1 MFNINRK
8 NNRILFIVGGLFVLV
23 AYLLQNN
30 IRQNEIDAE
39 VISQFQKQYVE
50 FEKDLQQEVEQT
62 YKLIATKVDRQN
74 LFRRVSLNY
83 PHQLKARGQFI
94 YVYYK
99 DSLIYWTDNTVPVP
113 DVLENDFEQPENDL
127 VQLSNGYYIQK
138 VKSNRYYTVV
148 GLFLVKNEFAYEN
161 NDLVNEF
168 NPVFKFGYEANINTE
183 ESINQV
189 YNSEEEFIFS
199 IEPKDKKERN
209 RYLEFFIVFLYIG
222 GLLIMIQS
230 VVNVLYFRI
239 SKHLIFLDAGLAIL
253 IGSLRFISLDQEW
266 FSFLYD
272 FEMFQPNLYASSA
285 YSPNFGELTINIT
298 TIFFLCVFAI
308 KRFNKSFNVIKNKF
322 IYNGLLLT
330 FYLFGLFGVHYT
342 LEALKGLIE
351 NSKIPFDIQK
361 LFSLSFYS
369 FLSIVGMGALM
380 YLYYIYIKFVV
391 RKIRN
396 STIKPN
402 RFAVFWFFTSLLFWA
417 MEMYRGDDLF
427 VVALFPL
434 VVNGLIIFFEYRYPS
449 ENKFGVAVIFLITFS
464 IYGSYNL
471 NEFYFE
477 KEKNNRV
484 IYAEKLATDED
495 PLTEIEYDQISR
507 KIVRDDFIL
516 EALYEGELTV
526 KSEFD
531 RKMELTYFNKFW
543 DKYEINFYL
552 FKKDGNPLINYR
564 GTNKNSFSKL
574 NQIIS
579 KHCVTSSINA
589 NIHYVTDYTDKLA
602 YIIRQPIKNSD
613 SLVGYLYCDLKSKI
627 IPEAIGFPT
636 LLMDKKAKIFEE
648 LESYSLAKYVNN
660 KLVNKRGD
668 FNYSLEPAFWRD
680 ASGGVNSFVN
690 VEGYNHYIY
699 ILNDTDFFILSREN
713 TDVVKFAT
721 TFSYLFAIFGMLLLI
736 PLIINEWPRG
746 FSIKNLSL
754 TLRIQF
760 ILIGLVLVSLVVFG
774 IGAGIFIR
782 QQYHENTKEFIR
794 EKMNSVRTEVGQK
807 LGDEEDLT
815 DVAMK
820 NYMEYVL
827 SKLSKVFVTDINL
840 YDLEGRLL
848 GSSRPK
854 IFQSGLLS
862 NRMNPDAFN
871 QMNLKNRSEFIHNE
885 RIGKLN
891 YLSGYVPFIN
901 ENGKIL
907 AYMNLQYFAQQS
919 ELETQISK
927 FMIAIINVF
936 IILFAFSIIVAILIS
951 NWLTKPLK
959 LVSNSLKTIKFGKS
973 NEPIDYKGEN
983 EIGILVREYNLRV
996 KELEDYANQLAKS
1009 ERESAWREMAK
1020 QVAHEIKN
1028 PLTPMKLG
1036 IQHMNRLI
1044 EENDPNV
1051 RTKIN
1056 KLNKSLIEQIEA
1068 LTRIANEFS
1077 NFAKMPK
1084 AKDAEID
1091 LIEILQASMHVFDEY
1106 EDVEIKLEANG
1117 IETAPY
1123 FADKELIIRIFN
1135 NLLKN
1140 GIQAKKRDLD
1150 CKIVIEVK
1158 DTRENY
1164 LITFEDNGIGI
1175 PEEQKSKIF
1184 VPNFTTKSKGTG
1196 LGLAMVKN
1204 IIENYRGKITF
1215 TSEEGKGTIFYV
1227 FLPKT
1232 KKEE

>member
-1 MFNINRK
+1 MFSINRR
-8 NNRILFIVGGLFVLV
+8 NNRFLLIMGAVFILVG
-23 AYLLQNN
+23 YLLQEN
-30 IRQNEIDAE
+30 IRQNEIDE
-39 VISQFQKQYVE
+39 KVIRNFQKQYVE
-50 FEKDLQQEVEQT
+50 YEKSITEEVETT
-62 YKLIATKVDRQN
+62 YSLISTKPDKEN
-74 LFRRVSLNY
+74 LFRKINLNY
-83 PHQLKARGQFI
+83 AHQLKSMGQFI
-94 YVYYK
+94 FVYYK

-113 DVLENDFEQPENDL
+113 DYLGKDFQVAENGFVKL
-127 VQLSNGYYIQK
+127 KNGYYIQHS
-138 VKSNRYYTVV
+138 KSNRYYTVL
-148 GLFLVKNEFAYEN
+148 GLFLVKSEFPYEN

-168 NPVFKFGYEANINTE
+168 NPLFNFGYEARITDLDGEHNIYNGE
-183 ESINQV
+183 EQFV
-189 YNSEEEFIFS
+189 FS
-199 IEPKDKKERN
+199 IESKDKKERN
-209 RYLEFFIVFLYIG
+209 RYLEFFIVFLYLG
-222 GLLIMIQS
+222 GIMILFQALI
-230 VVNVLYFRI
+230 NALYMRI
-239 SKHLIFLDAGLAIL
+239 PRTYIILDGAICIL
-253 IGSLRFISLDQEW
+253 IGVLRLVSLEYQW
-266 FSFLYD
+266 FDFLYD
-272 FEMFQPNLYASSA
+272 FEMFQPSLYASSA
-285 YSPNFGELTINIT
+285 YSPNFGELAINIA
-298 TIFFLCVFAI
+298 TIFYLCIFAI
-308 KRFNKSFNVIKNKF
+308 KRLNRSFNNIGSKAF
-322 IYNGLLLT
+322 YNVFLLS
-330 FYLFGLFGVHYT
+330 FYLAGLFGVHYT

-369 FLSIVGMGALM
+369 FLSIIGMGALM

-396 STIKPN
+396 SSIKPN
-402 RFAVFWFFTSLLFWA
+402 RFAVFWFITSLLFWA

-434 VVNGLIIFFEYRYPS
+434 VVNGLIIFFEYRYPT
-449 ENKFGVAVIFLITFS
+449 ENKFGVAIIFLITFS

-495 PLTEIEYDQISR
+495 PLTEIEYDFISR
-507 KIVRDDFIL
+507 KIVRDEFIL
-516 EALYEGELTV
+516 DALYTGELTV

-531 RKMELTYFNKFW
+531 QEMELKYFNKFW

-552 FKKDGNPLINYR
+552 FKKDGNPLIDYK

-668 FNYSLEPAFWRD
+668 FNYSLDPAFWRD
-680 ASGGVNSFVN
+680 ASGGTNSFVN

-699 ILNDTDFFILSREN
+699 ILNDRDFFILSREN
-713 TDVVKFAT
+713 TDLVKFAT
-721 TFSYLFAIFGMLLLI
+721 TFSYLFAIFGLLLLI
-736 PLIINEWPRG
+736 PLIINEWPKG
-746 FSIKNLSL
+746 FSIKNISL
-754 TLRIQF
+754 TIRIQF
-760 ILIGLVLVSLVVFG
+760 ILIGLVLVSLLVFG
-774 IGAGIFIR
+774 VGAGIFIR
-782 QQYHENTKEFIR
+782 HQYHTNTKDFIR
-794 EKMNSVRTEVGQK
+794 EKMNSVKTEVGQK
-807 LGDEEDLT
+807 LGAEEDLT
-815 DVAMK
+815 DPALK
-820 NYMEYVL
+820 NYMEFIL
-827 SKLSKVFVTDINL
+827 SKFSKVFVTDINL
-840 YDLEGRLL
+840 YDLNGELL

-885 RIGKLN
+885 RIGKLD

-907 AYMNLQYFAQQS
+907 AYLNLQYFAQQS
-919 ELETQISK
+919 ELETQISR

-973 NEPIDYKGEN
+973 NEPINYKGEN

-1036 IQHMNRLI
+1036 IQHMNRLM
-1044 EENDPNV
+1044 ESDDPNV
-1051 RTKIN
+1051 KTKIN
-1056 KLNKSLIEQIEA
+1056 KLNKSLIEQIES

-1084 AKDAEID
+1084 AKDADVD
-1091 LIEILQASMHVFDEY
+1091 LIDILNASMHTFDEY
-1106 EDVEIKLEANG
+1106 EDVDIQFNTNG
-1117 IETAPY
+1117 IEKAEY

-1140 GIQAKKRDLD
+1140 AIQAKKREEE
-1150 CKIVIEVK
+1150 CKIIVEFK
-1158 DTRENY
+1158 DTDANY
-1164 LITFEDNGIGI
+1164 LITIEDNGIGI
-1175 PEEQKSKIF
+1175 PEDQKAKIF
-1184 VPNFTTKSKGTG
+1184 VPNFTTKSQGTG

-1204 IIENYRGKITF
+1204 IIENYQGKITF

-1232 KKEE
+1232 KKID

>member
-1 MFNINRK
+1 MFNITRK
-8 NNRILFIVGGLFVLV
+8 NNRILLVVGGLFILI
-23 AYLLQNN
+23 AYLFQNN
-30 IRQNEIDAE
+30 IRQNEIDEKVIKRFQNQYLEHEEDLAKE
-39 VISQFQKQYVE
+39 V
-50 FEKDLQQEVEQT
+50 DQT
-62 YKLIATKVDRQN
+62 YSLIATKVDKQN
-74 LFRRVSLNY
+74 LFRRINVNY
-83 PHQLKARGQFI
+83 PHQLKASGQFV

-113 DVLENDFEQPENDL
+113 DVLEKHFLQPENDIVKL
-127 VQLSNGYYIQK
+127 KNGYYIQK
-138 VKSNRYYTVV
+138 IKSNRFYTIV
-148 GLFLVKNEFAYEN
+148 GLFLIKSEFPYEN
-161 NDLVNEF
+161 TDLVNEF
-168 NPVFKFGYEANINTE
+168 NPVFEFGYEATINSEPTANK
-183 ESINQV
+183 I
-189 YNSEEEFIFS
+189 YNSDEEFVFS
-199 IEPKDKKERN
+199 IEPMDNKERN
-209 RYLEFFIVFLYIG
+209 RYLEFFIIFLYIAG
-222 GLLIMIQS
+222 ILIILQS
-230 VVNVLYFRI
+230 IVNALYFRI
-239 SKHLIFLDAGLAIL
+239 TKNLLILDATVAIVV
-253 IGSLRFISLDQEW
+253 GSLRFISLDQEW

-298 TIFFLCVFAI
+298 WIFFLCVFAI
-308 KRFNKSFNVIKNKF
+308 KRFNKSFNYIKNKYV
-322 IYNGLLLT
+322 YNGFLLT

-369 FLSIVGMGALM
+369 FLSIIGMGALM

-396 STIKPN
+396 STIRPN
-402 RFAVFWFFTSLLFWA
+402 RFAVFWFFTSLGFWA
-417 MEMYRGDDLF
+417 MEMFRGDDLF
-427 VVALFPL
+427 VVSLFPL
-434 VVNGLIIFFEYRYPS
+434 VVNGLIIFFEFRYPN

-471 NEFYFE
+471 NEFYLE

-484 IYAEKLATDED
+484 IYAEKLAIDED
-495 PLTEIEYDQISR
+495 PLTEIEYDFISK
-507 KIVRDDFIL
+507 KIVRDQFIL
-516 EALYEGELTV
+516 NALYQGELTV

-531 RKMELTYFNKFW
+531 QEMELQYFNKFW

-648 LESYSLAKYVNN
+648 LESYSLAKYVDN

-699 ILNDTDFFILSREN
+699 ILNDNDFFILSREN
-713 TDVVKFAT
+713 TNVVKFAT

-746 FSIKNLSL
+746 FSIKNVSL

-760 ILIGLVLVSLVVFG
+760 ILIGLVLISLLVFG
-774 IGAGIFIR
+774 VGAGIFIR

-815 DVAMK
+815 DLAMK

-840 YDLEGRLL
+840 YDLDGRLL

-862 NRMNPDAFN
+862 NQMNPDAFN
-871 QMNLKNRSEFIHNE
+871 QMNLKNKSEFIHNE
-885 RIGKLN
+885 RIGKLD
-891 YLSGYVPFIN
+891 YLSG
-901 ENGKIL
+901 
-907 AYMNLQYFAQQS
+907 
-919 ELETQISK
+919 
-927 FMIAIINVF
+927 
-936 IILFAFSIIVAILIS
+936 
-951 NWLTKPLK
+951 
-959 LVSNSLKTIKFGKS
+959 
-973 NEPIDYKGEN
+973 
-983 EIGILVREYNLRV
+983 
-996 KELEDYANQLAKS
+996 
-1009 ERESAWREMAK
+1009 
-1020 QVAHEIKN
+1020 
-1028 PLTPMKLG
+1028 
-1036 IQHMNRLI
+1036 
-1044 EENDPNV
+1044 
-1051 RTKIN
+1051 
-1056 KLNKSLIEQIEA
+1056 
-1068 LTRIANEFS
+1068 
-1077 NFAKMPK
+1077 
-1084 AKDAEID
+1084 
-1091 LIEILQASMHVFDEY
+1091 
-1106 EDVEIKLEANG
+1106 
-1117 IETAPY
+1117 
-1123 FADKELIIRIFN
+1123 
-1135 NLLKN
+1135 
-1140 GIQAKKRDLD
+1140 
-1150 CKIVIEVK
+1150 
-1158 DTRENY
+1158 
-1164 LITFEDNGIGI
+1164 
-1175 PEEQKSKIF
+1175 
-1184 VPNFTTKSKGTG
+1184 
-1196 LGLAMVKN
+1196 
-1204 IIENYRGKITF
+1204 
-1215 TSEEGKGTIFYV
+1215 
-1227 FLPKT
+1227 
-1232 KKEE
+1232 